1 MWPTAIY
8 EVVDRRSKIVGKAH
22 LRSTRS
28 DLRSQSG
35 FTLAGLI
42 VILTILAVLV
52 AFTVPE
58 QWSKLMQRD
67 RERQTIFV
75 MKQYA
80 RAVHEWQAK
89 HGGGFPTSL
98 DQMKEARLPRMMR
111 GPKGE
116 YLDPLTGQVDWIL
129 IPPGAYNAQTQ
140 QLNQTRQGPGPIPN
154 PPPSDTA
161 NTAGMPKSSS
171 PFNSAASP
179 KDYKGP
185 FIGVRPPVTG
195 KAMLKVNNAENYEDW
210 FYTVYELN
218 NEIAFHIRPSPY
230 K

>member
-1 MWPTAIY
+1 MLRTASCSAQCAAGSAQ
-8 EVVDRRSKIVGKAH
+8 EKRRAFLRTAH
-22 LRSTRS
+22 CALRTE
-28 DLRSQSG
+28 SG

-80 RAVHEWQAK
+80 RAIHEWQAK

-116 YLDPLTGQVDWIL
+116 YIDPLTGQVDWIL
-129 IPPGAYNAQTQ
+129 VPPGAYNAQGQ
-140 QLNQTRQGPGPIPN
+140 RPPGLGGPQIV
-154 PPPSDTA
+154 PPPNS
-161 NTAGMPKSSS
+161 NTSTTTPGASGS

>member
-1 MWPTAIY
+1 METC
-8 EVVDRRSKIVGKAH
+8 RR
-22 LRSTRS
+22 RQER
-28 DLRSQSG
+28 G

-42 VILTILAVLV
+42 VILTIIAVLI
-52 AFTVPE
+52 AYTVPT

-67 RERQTIFV
+67 RERQAIFV

-80 RAVHEWQAK
+80 RAIHEWQAK

-98 DQMKEARLPRMMR
+98 DQMKEARLPRIVR
-111 GPKGE
+111 GPTGE
-116 YLDPLTGQVDWIL
+116 MADPLTGKMDWIL
-129 IPPGAYNAQTQ
+129 VPPGAYTAAPPP
-140 QLNQTRQGPGPIPN
+140 GPGPGPGPGPN
-154 PPPSDTA
+154 PPPPRTDTSS
-161 NTAGMPKSSS
+161 TTSSAGPTS

-185 FIGVRPPVTG
+185 FIGVRPPISG
-195 KAMLKVNNAENYEDW
+195 KSMLKVGEAENYEEW

-218 NEIAFHIRPSPY
+218 NEIAYHNRPSPY

>member
-75 MKQYA
+75 MRQYA
-80 RAVHEWQAK
+80 RAIHEWQAH

-98 DQMKEARLPRMMR
+98 DQIKEARLPRIIR
-111 GPKGE
+111 GPAGE
-116 YLDPLTGQVDWIL
+116 LNDPLTGKLDWVL
-129 IPPGAYNAQTQ
+129 IPPGAYTQ
-140 QLNQTRQGPGPIPN
+140 QAPR
-154 PPPSDTA
+154 PSK
-161 NTAGMPKSSS
+161 PRRS
-171 PFNSAASP
+171 PFP
-179 KDYKGP
+179 KPG
-185 FIGVRPPVTG
+185 
-195 KAMLKVNNAENYEDW
+195 
-210 FYTVYELN
+210 
-218 NEIAFHIRPSPY
+218 
-230 K
+230 

>member
-1 MWPTAIY
+1 MRWRVAG
-8 EVVDRRSKIVGKAH
+8 RRSQVAGKSQ
-22 LRSTRS
+22 LRPATR
-28 DLRSQSG
+28 DLRPQSG

-80 RAVHEWQAK
+80 RAIHEWQAK

-98 DQMKEARLPRMMR
+98 DQMKEARLPRVMR

-116 YLDPLTGQVDWIL
+116 YIDPLTGQVDWIL
-129 IPPGAYNAQTQ
+129 IPPAAYTQGQPNQIPRGNAA
-140 QLNQTRQGPGPIPN
+140 PIPN
-154 PPPSDTA
+154 PPPTDTA

-195 KAMLKVNNAENYEDW
+195 KSMLKVNNAENYEDW
-210 FYTVYELN
+210 FFTVYELN
-218 NEIAFHIRPSPY
+218 NEIGFHIRPSPY

>member
-1 MWPTAIY
+1 MSRTRTFRHGGAEARSRGGAAPTRPRASR
-8 EVVDRRSKIVGKAH
+8 EA
-22 LRSTRS
+22 
-28 DLRSQSG
+28 G

-80 RAVHEWQAK
+80 RAIHEWQAK

-98 DQMKEARLPRMMR
+98 DQMKEARLPRIMR

-116 YLDPLTGQVDWIL
+116 YIDPLTGQVDWIL
-129 IPPGAYNAQTQ
+129 VPPGAYTQ
-140 QLNQTRQGPGPIPN
+140 QGGTPPGVV
-154 PPPSDTA
+154 PPRTDTS
-161 NTAGMPKSSS
+161 TTTTTPGTSGS

-185 FIGVRPPVTG
+185 FIGVRPAVTG
-195 KAMLKVNNAENYEDW
+195 KSMLKVGNAENYEDW

>member
-1 MWPTAIY
+1 P
-8 EVVDRRSKIVGKAH
+8 H

-140 QLNQTRQGPGPIPN
+140 QLNQTRQGP
-154 PPPSDTA
+154 
-161 NTAGMPKSSS
+161 
-171 PFNSAASP
+171 
-179 KDYKGP
+179 
-185 FIGVRPPVTG
+185 
-195 KAMLKVNNAENYEDW
+195 
-210 FYTVYELN
+210 
-218 NEIAFHIRPSPY
+218 
-230 K
+230 

>member
-1 MWPTAIY
+1 METCERWQRRTGFSPSGRAEARPTSA
-8 EVVDRRSKIVGKAH
+8 ER
-22 LRSTRS
+22 
-28 DLRSQSG
+28 G

-42 VILTILAVLV
+42 VILTIIAILL
-52 AFTVPE
+52 AFTVPT

-67 RERQTIFV
+67 RERQAIFV

-80 RAVHEWQAK
+80 RAIHEWQAK

-98 DQMKEARLPRMMR
+98 DQMKEARLPRIVR
-111 GPKGE
+111 GSTGE
-116 YLDPLTGQVDWIL
+116 MIDPLTGKMDWVL
-129 IPPGAYNAQTQ
+129 VPPGAYQAQPQ
-140 QLNQTRQGPGPIPN
+140 PGPGPGPN
-154 PPPSDTA
+154 PPPPKTDTS
-161 NTAGMPKSSS
+161 TTTSSSGLNS

-185 FIGVRPPVTG
+185 FIGVRPPISG
-195 KAMLKVNNAENYEDW
+195 RSMLKVGQADNYEEW

-218 NEIAFHIRPSPY
+218 NEIAYHNRPSPY